1 MVDLYRIIKRIN
13 ENEVKMTKM
22 AKCGKRKTI
31 LAIELKDIL
40 SKIEYTKR
48 RRKKHEKKTY

>member
-22 AKCGKRKTI
+22 ARCGKRKTI

-40 SKIEYTKR
+40 SKIEYTAFCGGER
-48 RRKKHEKKTY
+48 PLVR

>member
-1 MVDLYRIIKRIN
+1 VVDLYRIIKRIN

-22 AKCGKRKTI
+22 ARCGKRKTI

-40 SKIEYTKR
+40 SKIEYTRMKS
-48 RRKKHEKKTY
+48 

>member
-22 AKCGKRKTI
+22 ARCGKRKTI
-31 LAIELKDIL
+31 LEIELKDIL
-40 SKIEYTKR
+40 SKIEYTRMKS
-48 RRKKHEKKTY
+48 